1 MSQDTVTLDSQRAYG
16 SCFPKVYVR
25 SIRRRISIESICMS
39 RRELRKLDARMKN
52 TSKGEESDYNQNI
65 KSEDVPADS
74 GTFYM

>member
-1 MSQDTVTLDSQRAYG
+1 
-16 SCFPKVYVR
+16 
-25 SIRRRISIESICMS
+25 MS